1 MASKYGYHLT
11 QKADADLD
19 DIIGYIT
26 IELANPKAASDFLDK
41 LQETIEETRVFP
53 ESGSLVSNEYLP
65 VIGVGK
71 SKKHSIQRHIAK
83 YIGCILTPR
92 IVCISAVKN
101 DCDAPLQICNVY
113 QILVPIPIQIIT
125 VSSIFR
131 RDLIIFII

>member
-65 VIGVGK
+65 VTGVR
-71 SKKHSIQRHIAK
+71 KKMVGNYIMYYLPDSTQKIISILRII
-83 YIGCILTPR
+83 YGRRSMDEIL
-92 IVCISAVKN
+92 K
-101 DCDAPLQICNVY
+101 QI
-113 QILVPIPIQIIT
+113 
-125 VSSIFR
+125 
-131 RDLIIFII
+131 DK